1 MQGRKWLRKL
11 FHEKICQRRYVII
24 PCNRCKIIFISRILP
39 VKSVWRSR
47 TCKGI
52 SETGSGELNS
62 FVYRINHTEE
72 YAGTRAG
79 KRGKIFLFGR
89 GGLTAT
95 RCSNASRVSNA
106 ARLSSITVYTRE
118 LCKAS
123 RVKRSPLHFFS
134 LFFSENDLVDNEV
147 AIKMLYVPT
156 NGFTEF
162 NELFSTRHR
171 VWIFISAFA
180 RNSFSAILNL
190 LLSALWKRIDI
201 LVKWVN
207 ARVF

>member
-1 MQGRKWLRKL
+1 MWRCKDENDCGNYS
-11 FHEKICQRRYVII
+11 EKIRQRRYVII

-89 GGLTAT
+89 GGLTV
-95 RCSNASRVSNA
+95 RVF
-106 ARLSSITVYTRE
+106 ARICRE
-118 LCKAS
+118 L
-123 RVKRSPLHFFS
+123 
-134 LFFSENDLVDNEV
+134 
-147 AIKMLYVPT
+147 M
-156 NGFTEF
+156 
-162 NELFSTRHR
+162 
-171 VWIFISAFA
+171 
-180 RNSFSAILNL
+180 
-190 LLSALWKRIDI
+190 
-201 LVKWVN
+201 
-207 ARVF
+207 